1 VGRRVSGHAGPGVES
16 LGESVEEKRLEIG
29 DLRLRAEVHDLKSA
43 ITEETMRKFTHF
55 NAQTVDEAVTALR
68 RYGIRASIIA
78 GGTDILGKMK
88 DEILPS
94 YPEALINIKTIP
106 GLDFLKEEAG
116 VLRIGALAKLEDIG
130 KEPLIRA
137 KYSALAQAAAR
148 TASPHLRE
156 MGTLAGNLCQDIR
169 CWYYR
174 NPNNRFPCLRK
185 GGGRCYAIEGDNRYH
200 SIMGGSVEGGC
211 YAVHPSDT
219 APALIALNAGVM
231 TSKRMIHVEDLFQV
245 DVAKTT
251 VLDADEMIT
260 EVQVPEPPAESRS
273 AFLKFA
279 IRKSIDFPIVNCA
292 AMITM
297 KSGKVAAARICLNA
311 IAVKPYRAVK
321 AEQVILRKVVDEKIA
336 EEAGIAAMAEAKPM
350 ERNGYMVQIARV
362 LVKRAILAC
371 GGSN

>member
-1 VGRRVSGHAGPGVES
+1 
-16 LGESVEEKRLEIG
+16 
-29 DLRLRAEVHDLKSA
+29 
-43 ITEETMRKFTHF
+43 MRKFAHIAPRTIE
-55 NAQTVDEAVTALR
+55 EAVSALQ
-68 RYGIRASIIA
+68 RYGDRASIIA

-88 DEILPS
+88 DEILPK

-106 GLDFLKEEAG
+106 GLEFLKEEAG
-116 VLRIGALAKLEDIG
+116 VLRIGPLVRLEDLAK
-130 KEPLIRA
+130 EPRIRE
-137 KYSALAQAAAR
+137 KYAALAQAASR

-156 MGTLAGNLCQDIR
+156 MGTLGGNLCQDIR

-174 NPNNRFPCLRK
+174 NPANRFPCLRK

-219 APALIALNAGVM
+219 APALIALSAEII
-231 TSKRMIHVEDLFQV
+231 TSKRTLKAEDLFQV
-245 DVAKTT
+245 DIEKTT
-251 VLDADEMIT
+251 VLDSDEIIT
-260 EVQVPEPPAESRS
+260 EIQVPRPAPGSKS

-292 AMITM
+292 AGIAITA
-297 KSGKVAAARICLNA
+297 GKVKAARICLNA

-321 AEQVILRKVVDEKIA
+321 AEKAILKQRVNEQSA
-336 EEAGIAAMAEAKPM
+336 EAAGNAALSEAKPM

-371 GGSN
+371 RE